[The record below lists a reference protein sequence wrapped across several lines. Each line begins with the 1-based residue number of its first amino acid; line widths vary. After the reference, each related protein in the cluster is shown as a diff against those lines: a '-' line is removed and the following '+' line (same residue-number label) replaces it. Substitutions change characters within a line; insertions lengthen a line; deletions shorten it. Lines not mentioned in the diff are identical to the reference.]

1 MQKNRFTRSTSA
13 QLTKKINLAS
23 ATYIAQSTADRI
35 STIDTPNANT
45 FLDSM
50 KLDQFGNLSVDET
63 VQCQNFTWHLSNTHR
78 PHRNEANQEK
88 PEQLKT
94 KFCEI
99 RLM

>member
-1 MQKNRFTRSTSA
+1 
-13 QLTKKINLAS
+13 
-23 ATYIAQSTADRI
+23 
-35 STIDTPNANT
+35 
-45 FLDSM
+45 M
-50 KLDQFGNLSVDET
+50 KLDQFGNLRVDET

-78 PHRNEANQEK
+78 PHRNETNQEK